1 METIDPERLEQ
12 VTGGKGGGGGAKLPT
27 VEGQSNINELLQAL
41 QAHKPK

>member
-12 VTGGKGGGGGAKLPT
+12 VTGGNGGGAKLPT